1 MVGPLDRTMTRWCL
15 VLAFVTG
22 CSFSLEGPDPKRAA
36 HTAPTCETGKGRVL
50 TDGLIATTLGVTTL
64 SVAASSGAAAII
76 PAVIGAVFV
85 GAAVH
90 GNNLVE
96 DCRKANTE
104 YLALREDG
112 APPQPRPV
120 TGPPEEVEPVAQQPV
135 APPAPLSAPAPAAPA
150 PAAPAPAPAP
160 VPEPA
165 TWAAFWKD
173 VR

>member
-1 MVGPLDRTMTRWCL
+1 MAGPLDRTMTRWCF
-15 VLAFVTG
+15 VLALVTG

-50 TDGLIATTLGVTTL
+50 TDGLIATTLGVATL
-64 SVAASSGAAAII
+64 SVAAGNGAAAII

-90 GNNLVE
+90 GNNVVE

-104 YLALREDG
+104 YLALREDD
-112 APPQPRPV
+112 APRNTAPQPRPV
-120 TGPPEEVEPVAQQPV
+120 IPSPEVEPVAQQPV
-135 APPAPLSAPAPAAPA
+135 APPPPPPSPPAPVA
-150 PAAPAPAPAP
+150 

-165 TWAAFWKD
+165 TWAAFWKE